1 MFYINPFGKT
11 VKLMNRKPINYSE
24 GGLIRWEAG
33 QYHPFKNDLQHDN
46 KPVLLEVGSMVIP
59 RPVIHLFHSFEEK
72 YGSVKQRKVI
82 DPNELVE
89 ICVMPEEAIVP
100 KKHAEAMKNHLKA
113 HGVTLPLPRH
123 SYFQRNE

>member
-72 YGSVKQRKVI
+72 YGSVKQPKVLN
-82 DPNELVE
+82 PNELVE

-100 KKHAEAMKNHLKA
+100 KKHAEAMKNYLKA